1 MFYTFFRYRRLG
13 SRYYLMFIPLYRIP
27 PFGRAWVGYLFYII
41 IMPHHITDAL
51 CQEVW
56 HDRKAY
62 EAYYVQRSIAK
73 RVGVEYAQ
81 LIYHVI
87 MAQREEP

>member
-1 MFYTFFRYRRLG
+1 
-13 SRYYLMFIPLYRIP
+13 
-27 PFGRAWVGYLFYII
+27 
-41 IMPHHITDAL
+41 MPHHITDAL

-56 HDRKAY
+56 HDSEAY
-62 EAYYVQRSIAK
+62 EAKYMRHGIAK